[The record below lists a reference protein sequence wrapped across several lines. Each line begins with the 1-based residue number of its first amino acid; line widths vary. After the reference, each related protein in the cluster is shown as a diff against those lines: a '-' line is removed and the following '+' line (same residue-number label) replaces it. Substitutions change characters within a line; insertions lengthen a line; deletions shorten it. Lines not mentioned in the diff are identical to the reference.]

1 MTAQAAALELI
12 ETPNLT
18 TAADIAR
25 AIADALPD
33 DQLSPLEVSH
43 EIKDLNLH
51 TMAEMVLELHDG
63 MAVRFHNIEAAQQWL
78 NLVELAQGVSARGV
92 AA

>member
-12 ETPNLT
+12 ENPNMT
-18 TAADIAR
+18 TAAEIDR

-33 DQLSPLEVSH
+33 DQLSPLEISH
-43 EIKDLNLH
+43 EIRGLNILS
-51 TMAEMVLELHDG
+51 MAEMVLELHEGHSIRPVTVD
-63 MAVRFHNIEAAQQWL
+63 AAEQWCG
-78 NLVELAQGVSARGV
+78 LVELAQGVSARGV